1 MGKEREAERRAD
13 SQTDGQTDKGRERG
27 RQSQTNREGGREGGT
42 EKLKKLKVFSLIT
55 NLSKDQQVYP
65 QHHLE
70 W

>member
-27 RQSQTNREGGREGGT
+27 RQSQTNREGGT